1 MRTKRKASR
10 LLLNPER
17 ETLCNNNQQQQH
29 NKLIKKHSNSNNKRY
44 LPPFHRTFSTFS
56 HRLIKNMNTST
67 SLSSACPVCQS
78 PLIQVK
84 LHPDAP
90 QEQMILCSNTACHYP
105 MLEEKLLSNFLLI
118 VPTATSIATTP
129 TQSAPQALSQST
141 SLHPQQHS
149 QLQQPIT
156 QVQRQQEQQQQQQTT
171 VEISQQQQ
179 QQQQTETAKTQ
190 TNCGGS
196 SEDDVSKNNDDS
208 AMSSYRRITS
218 SFGVDELFDDSFL

>member
-1 MRTKRKASR
+1 
-10 LLLNPER
+10 
-17 ETLCNNNQQQQH
+17 
-29 NKLIKKHSNSNNKRY
+29 
-44 LPPFHRTFSTFS
+44 
-56 HRLIKNMNTST
+56 MNTPA

-90 QEQMILCSNTACHYP
+90 QEQMILCSNTSCHYP
-105 MLEEKLLSNFLLI
+105 MLEEKLLSNFLVI

-129 TQSAPQALSQST
+129 TTQSAPQALSQST
-141 SLHPQQHS
+141 SLHPQQ
-149 QLQQPIT
+149 PIT
-156 QVQRQQEQQQQQQTT
+156 QVQRQKEQQQLQTT

-179 QQQQTETAKTQ
+179 PQQQTETAKTQ
-190 TNCGGS
+190 TNSGGGS
-196 SEDDVSKNNDDS
+196 SGEDDGSKNNDDS